1 MVSGLATGV
10 VDRMIDPLSGQRKHN
25 TIDIR
30 IHILFICT
38 RLQK

>member
-1 MVSGLATGV
+1 MVSGLATAV
-10 VDRMIDPLSGQRKHN
+10 VDRMIDPLSGHRKHN

-38 RLQK
+38 KLQK